1 VEYRKKK
8 ATPGATFGSTPSSVE
23 GVSAARNL
31 QPFYS
36 ESGPLFLSVDAVG
49 TVLSFGTV
57 EVEKPE
63 NAVVKRAFL
72 IAATGGYGGGEIKDG
87 EVRIEG
93 RSIMWDQSIP
103 NVVGGW
109 NAMSD
114 VTDLLQQKL
123 DAAVPGVIIV
133 EIAEDNSEFVDGVV
147 LAVVFE
153 LRDTT
158 IDNDVSLFFGAHGA
172 ASNGFTIELAK
183 PVPADVSAMRYE
195 MAVGISFGLQTSGE
209 TNQYT
214 VIDVNGRRLTA
225 AAGGPDDGSPLAGA
239 LLTMGGAGDNAANPA
254 DPVAMPQNLSS
265 DDEYYDLTPF
275 VNPGDTKIDIATA
288 NPSKDDNLFFAT
300 FMSRRGV
307 APTAQVS
314 QAATPVF
321 LGGMA
326 LPNQAVDQIRLTSS
340 AAESG
345 VGSEGEITATV
356 LGGGLPLPGIDV
368 QLRIVSGPHAG
379 ATSTART
386 NSSGTASFKYRG
398 VKQGTDLIVA
408 IVDNAGNAVA
418 GSNVILY
425 DWVEEMHAMID
436 IEPGVCPATFDPR
449 MQDVITIALLGTEHF
464 DVGEVESTSLYLQNA
479 VPIRV
484 QYQDI
489 SQPGDGVDCPC
500 SGQGRDGYED
510 IVLLFR
516 IQDLFADV
524 SALSANQSQQL
535 RLTGKFTSGSPFEA
549 TNCVVV
555 SSSASTTTVPNN
567 VLVPTEEGFGTE

>member
-1 VEYRKKK
+1 
-8 ATPGATFGSTPSSVE
+8 
-23 GVSAARNL
+23 
-31 QPFYS
+31 
-36 ESGPLFLSVDAVG
+36 
-49 TVLSFGTV
+49 
-57 EVEKPE
+57 
-63 NAVVKRAFL
+63 
-72 IAATGGYGGGEIKDG
+72 
-87 EVRIEG
+87 
-93 RSIMWDQSIP
+93 
-103 NVVGGW
+103 
-109 NAMSD
+109 
-114 VTDLLQQKL
+114 
-123 DAAVPGVIIV
+123 
-133 EIAEDNSEFVDGVV
+133 
-147 LAVVFE
+147 
-153 LRDTT
+153 
-158 IDNDVSLFFGAHGA
+158 
-172 ASNGFTIELAK
+172 
-183 PVPADVSAMRYE
+183 

-239 LLTMGGAGDNAANPA
+239 LLTMGGAGDNTANPA

-300 FMSRRGV
+300 FMARRGV
-307 APTAQVS
+307 APTAQVA
-314 QAATPVF
+314 QAAAPVF

-340 AAESG
+340 AAENA
-345 VGSEGEITATV
+345 VGSEGEVTATV

-379 ATSTART
+379 ANSSART
-386 NSSGTASFKYRG
+386 NSSRTASFKYRG

-408 IVDNAGNAVA
+408 IVDNAGSAVA

-425 DWVEEMHAMID
+425 EWVEEMHAVID
-436 IEPGVCPATFDPR
+436 IEPGLCPATFDSR
-449 MQDVITIALLGTEHF
+449 MQDVITIALMGSEHF
-464 DVGEVESTSLYLQNA
+464 DVGEVESTSLYLQDA

-500 SGQGRDGYED
+500 SSQGRDGYED

-524 SALSANQSQQL
+524 NALPANQTQQL
-535 RLTGKFTSGSPFEA
+535 TLTGKFKSGSQFEA

-555 SSSASTTTVPNN
+555 SSSSSTTTVPNN
-567 VLVPTEEGFGTE
+567 ILVPTEEGFGTE